1 MMFEVEDLSQA
12 SPATVSR
19 CGMVYLEW
27 EQLGWMPLIQSFVNS
42 LPKILEPKVG
52 FIKDLLV
59 FFIDPCLSFIELH
72 GKYGMFVPLLSL
84 IASLLKILNIFLK
97 PYED

>member
-27 EQLGWMPLIQSFVNS
+27 EQLGWMPLIESFITQIPEIVV
-42 LPKILEPKVG
+42 EC
-52 FIKDLLV
+52 KDYIRNLLI

-72 GKYGMFVPLLSL
+72 GKYGMEVPLLSL
-84 IASLLKILNIFLK
+84 VSSLLKILNIYL
-97 PYED
+97 